1 MFAYLPERESRS
13 PVTGATH
20 QYLVDMA
27 LAAFSDYFL
36 VLRQSVDPI
45 WAQLDLTI
53 SQLKAII
60 LLDVNGPMTIGTL
73 GNRLGIGRPS
83 ASILT
88 DQLVHLALV
97 ERVEDKK
104 DRRRTLVHIT
114 ALGSGM
120 VLHLLRGN
128 TEMMRNWYECL
139 SDEELAALQ
148 VGFRGLARVIAASP
162 CGEVAITR
170 A

>member
-1 MFAYLPERESRS
+1 VFAIVPERSSRAAAS
-13 PVTGATH
+13 TNH
-20 QYLVDMA
+20 EYLVEEA
-27 LAAFSDYFL
+27 LTAFSDYFL
-36 VLRQSVDPI
+36 ALRQSVEPI

-88 DQLVHLALV
+88 DQLVQLDLV
-97 ERVEDKK
+97 ERVEDKQ
-104 DRRRTLVHIT
+104 DRRRTLVHMT
-114 ALGSGM
+114 RAGSGL

-128 TEMMRNWYECL
+128 TEMMRYWYECL
-139 SDEELAALQ
+139 SDEDLDALQ
-148 VGFRGLARVIAASP
+148 RGFRALAGAIASTSSSEA
-162 CGEVAITR
+162 
-170 A
+170 

>member
-1 MFAYLPERESRS
+1 VFAYLPEREGRPSATS
-13 PVTGATH
+13 TTH
-20 QYLVDMA
+20 QYLVDEA

-36 VLRQSVDPI
+36 VLRQSVEPV

-60 LLDVNGPMTIGTL
+60 LLDVTGPMTIGTL

-88 DQLVHLALV
+88 DQLVQLALV
-97 ERVEDKK
+97 ERVEDKQ

-114 ALGSGM
+114 ATGRSL

-128 TEMMRNWYECL
+128 TEMMRYWYECL
-139 SDEELAALQ
+139 SDEDLAALER
-148 VGFRGLARVIAASP
+148 GFRALATVIAASTS
-162 CGEVAITR
+162 GD
-170 A
+170 